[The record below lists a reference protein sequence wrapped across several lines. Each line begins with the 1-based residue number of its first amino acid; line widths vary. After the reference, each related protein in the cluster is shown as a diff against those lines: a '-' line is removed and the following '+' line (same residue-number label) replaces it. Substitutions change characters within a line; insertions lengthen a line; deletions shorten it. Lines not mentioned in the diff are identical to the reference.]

1 MLSKL
6 PITIFFLIISF
17 QLTFTKHK
25 VEEVDAKT
33 THKEHVFLIKTN
45 LTKEEVQERLSNPK
59 LHNDVDDGPNDADD
73 MYDPPDLDDLN
84 DTNDLN
90 DTDIDDINDPHDL
103 NDTDIDDIN
112 DPHDL
117 NDTDDDDIR
126 RNAVNDPSSNV
137 QGTTSLKQKEK
148 GKEKEGKK
156 SKNKDKK
163 DEKKNDKKS
172 KKENKKKIK
181 KEPK

>member
-6 PITIFFLIISF
+6 PLTIFFLIISF
-17 QLTFTKHK
+17 QLTLTKHK

-33 THKEHVFLIKTN
+33 THKEHIFLIKTN
-45 LTKEEVQERLSNPK
+45 LTKEEVQQRLSNPNTK
-59 LHNDVDDGPNDADD
+59 NDIDDGPNDADD

-84 DTNDLN
+84 DTNDVN
-90 DTDIDDINDPHDL
+90 DTDIDDINDPHDVNDTDIDDINDPHDV

-126 RNAVNDPSSNV
+126 RNAVNDPSSNL

-148 GKEKEGKK
+148 GKEK
-156 SKNKDKK
+156 
-163 DEKKNDKKS
+163 
-172 KKENKKKIK
+172 
-181 KEPK
+181 